1 MLMMFLLV
9 MYTSKMYINGLV
21 KVWSSMTAANSAQY
35 SIDSIRLDGGRPCLD
50 FVNTIHDRLAAA
62 AADYLAGPAQY
73 REWCVRAGLLS
84 RQEAGHI
91 AVSAGV
97 LTDARNFREHLHRL
111 LSARIDG
118 TPVPAG
124 ALRECDRWLHHAW
137 SSLSLDPGSPGA
149 LAWPAAALDAR
160 LPLKRI
166 AVSVLEVLREAPQ
179 RLKRCA
185 SADSC
190 GWLFYDDSK
199 AGRRRW
205 CSMEA
210 CGTVEKMRRF
220 RRS

>member
-1 MLMMFLLV
+1 MSTA
-9 MYTSKMYINGLV
+9 TSPEF
-21 KVWSSMTAANSAQY
+21 
-35 SIDSIRLDGGRPCLD
+35 SIAGIRLDGGRPCLN
-50 FVNTIHDRLAAA
+50 FVNTIHDRFAAVP
-62 AADYLAGPAQY
+62 ADYLAAPAQY
-73 REWCVRAGLLS
+73 REWCVRAALLS
-84 RQEAGHI
+84 RLEAERLT
-91 AVSAGV
+91 VTAGV
-97 LTDARNFREHLHRL
+97 LAEARNFREHLHAL

-118 TPVPAG
+118 TAVPASS
-124 ALRECDRWLHHAW
+124 LRHCDRWLHQAW
-137 SSLSLDPGSPGA
+137 STLTLDPASLEGVS
-149 LAWPAAALDAR
+149 WPAAALDAR

-166 AVSVLEVLREAPQ
+166 ALSALEVLKDAQPQ

-199 AGRRRW
+199 GGRRRW